1 LVIAILTSRQRVV
14 DMLRQ
19 MGLSQAADEASRTL
33 PDPVDLDRVS
43 EFCEQTGISRDQFI
57 SWMGGSP

>member
-1 LVIAILTSRQRVV
+1 MLMSRERVV
-14 DMLRQ
+14 DKLRQ
-19 MGLSQAADEASRTL
+19 MGLSRAADEASRTL
-33 PDPVDLDRVS
+33 PDPVDLDLVS

>member
-33 PDPVDLDRVS
+33 PDPVDLDRID
-43 EFCEQTGISRDQFI
+43 EFCERAGISRGEFI
-57 SWMGGSP
+57 SRMGGSP